1 MNRKQKK
8 QLVRILATAFLLIGY
23 FLLPP
28 LPSHTRLLLC
38 LIPYLLIGYDVLYT
52 AGWNILHRKWLDE
65 NFLMSVSTVGA
76 LFLGE
81 YPEAVAVMLF
91 YSVGEWFQGIA
102 VGRSRRAI
110 AALTELCPDRVLCER
125 NGSEVELD
133 AEEVA
138 VGEIIL
144 VRPGGRVPLDGI
156 LLSGDGLL
164 DTAALTGESL
174 PVPVK
179 AGDAV
184 LSGSLSLSGVLRIR
198 VTAPLSESTVS
209 RILAMVEE
217 ATDKKAESEAFITR
231 FARFYTPAVV
241 AGAVLLAIIPPL
253 FTGEWGKWIER
264 ALTFLVVSC
273 PCALVVSVPLTFFGG
288 IGGASRHGILV
299 KGSGAF
305 EALATV
311 DTFLFDKTGTLTE
324 GNFRIAEILPAD
336 GEPAEELL
344 SLAAHCE
351 AYSTHPIAACVREA
365 YGTGI
370 DVARIEKTAEV
381 AGGGIDA
388 KIDGRRVLVGNRAYL
403 EKENIQVP
411 DAEGTVLYL
420 AADGRYLGLLR
431 IEDREK
437 SEAKEALAALKAC
450 GIRENI
456 MLTGDNASAAA
467 AVAGR
472 CGVDRYYA
480 SLLPGGKVAV
490 VEELLDA
497 GRHVAFVGDGMNDA
511 PVLARADV
519 GIAMGGIG
527 SDAAIEAADIVLF
540 DDSLRRLPVACRHA
554 GKTVRIVRENIFFSL
569 GVKAGI
575 LVLSALGLCNM
586 WGAVFGDVGVLILA
600 TLNAMRALRVNK

>member
-8 QLVRILATAFLLIGY
+8 ELFRILFAALLLFGF
-23 FLLPP
+23 FLLPD
-28 LPSHTRLLLC
+28 LPNLARLLLY
-38 LIPYLLIGYDVLYT
+38 LIPYLLIGYDVLCT
-52 AGWNILHRKWLDE
+52 AGWNLLHGKWLDE
-65 NFLMSVSTVGA
+65 NFLMSVSTIGA
-76 LFLGE
+76 LVIGD

-125 NGSEVELD
+125 DGREVELD
-133 AEEVA
+133 AEEVE

-144 VRPGGRVPLDGI
+144 VRPGGRVPLDGV
-156 LLSGDGLL
+156 LLSEEAML

-174 PVPVK
+174 PVSVRS
-179 AGDAV
+179 GETV
-184 LSGSLSLSGVLRIR
+184 LSGSLSLSGLLRIR

-209 RILAMVEE
+209 RILEMVEDAAE
-217 ATDKKAESEAFITR
+217 KKARSEAFITR

-241 AGAVLLAIIPPL
+241 AGAILLAVVPPL
-253 FTGEWGKWIER
+253 FTGAWSVWIER

-299 KGSGAF
+299 KGSSAL
-305 EALATV
+305 EALASV

-324 GNFRIAEILPAD
+324 GKFRIAEILPAV
-336 GEPAEELL
+336 GQTEEELL
-344 SLAAHCE
+344 ALAAHAE
-351 AYSTHPIAACVREA
+351 AYSTHPIAACIREA
-365 YGTGI
+365 YGKEPDT
-370 DVARIEKTAEV
+370 ARIARSDEI

-388 KIDGRRVLVGNRAYL
+388 LIDGRRILIGNRAYL
-403 EKENIQVP
+403 EKEAVAVP
-411 DAEGTVLYL
+411 AAEGSVLYL
-420 AADGRYLGLLR
+420 AADREYLGLVR

-437 SEAKEALAALKAC
+437 SEASEALAALKAS
-450 GIRENI
+450 GIRETV

-467 AVAGR
+467 AIAGR

-490 VEELLDA
+490 EEELLRA
-497 GRHVAFVGDGMNDA
+497 GRRVAFVGDGMNDA

-540 DDSLRRLPVACRHA
+540 DDSLNRLPVACRHA
-554 GKTVRIVRENIFFSL
+554 KKTLRIVRENIFFSL
-569 GVKAGI
+569 GIKIGI
-575 LVLSALGLCNM
+575 LILSALGLCDM
-586 WGAVFGDVGVLILA
+586 WWAVFGDVGVLILA